1 MFEISKFNLVSL
13 FVNNKGKKGGGGA
26 AGVLATQK
34 SKISRGLSILTLH
47 MVLLAQYVAQVMPQ
61 IGTKTVPF
69 QWGWICPYNSTI
81 LDSRIVTPFLA

>member
-1 MFEISKFNLVSL
+1 MCVS
-13 FVNNKGKKGGGGA
+13 GRGA

-47 MVLLAQYVAQVMPQ
+47 MVLLAQYVAQFMPQ

-69 QWGWICPYNSTI
+69 Q
-81 LDSRIVTPFLA
+81 

>member
-1 MFEISKFNLVSL
+1 MCVFE
-13 FVNNKGKKGGGGA
+13 GGGGGEGGA

-47 MVLLAQYVAQVMPQ
+47 MVLLAQYVAQFMPQ

-69 QWGWICPYNSTI
+69 Q
-81 LDSRIVTPFLA
+81 

>member
-1 MFEISKFNLVSL
+1 MLLFEGVVCKRHENVCEWS
-13 FVNNKGKKGGGGA
+13 GRGGGRGGA

-47 MVLLAQYVAQVMPQ
+47 MVLLAQYVAQFMPQ

-69 QWGWICPYNSTI
+69 Q
-81 LDSRIVTPFLA
+81 

>member
-1 MFEISKFNLVSL
+1 MCVSGR
-13 FVNNKGKKGGGGA
+13 VGGGGA

-47 MVLLAQYVAQVMPQ
+47 MVLLAQYMAQFMPQ

-69 QWGWICPYNSTI
+69 Q
-81 LDSRIVTPFLA
+81 